1 MKNQF
6 IKIPLFIITA
16 ALLLSGTACKK
27 SFFSDVNNNPNAP
40 DPKNIMPN
48 VLLPTVEASLSYSMG
63 GECSR
68 YASILTQQTKGAF
81 NQAAAYESY
90 VFTTNDFD
98 ASWGN
103 LYTSVL
109 ENNIKLQEICDAKG
123 YNRYGGIS
131 RVLTAYTLQL
141 IVDAWGAAP
150 YSKALKG
157 DANLK
162 PTFDNGQGL
171 YDTAQNLL
179 NRAIT
184 LLNNSSP
191 GVLVPGADD
200 FIYGG
205 DQSLWIKFA
214 HAIKARLYIHQSKG
228 NATMAA
234 NALAEANLSFTSNAD
249 NAQFVFS
256 TVETAANPWYQFNQ
270 QRGLIFFAP
279 DASINVDAATMYDEM
294 DASGDPRFSVFFD
307 PTFSDPYLVGTGSYY
322 GSANSPVELIS
333 LDEIL
338 FIKAEATLRNGGTL
352 LAAQAFYR
360 QGIDS
365 NMVKLGIGAIDR
377 ATYIALHGTLIG
389 TTANAIA
396 QVAAE
401 EYIALFLNPEVWTLW
416 RRTGSPVRSAT
427 VGSNIP
433 RRFLYPQSEI
443 SNNGA
448 NTPASTLQTP
458 KIFWDN

>member
-6 IKIPLFIITA
+6 NKISLFIIA
-16 ALLLSGTACKK
+16 VVLISGTACKK

-40 DPKNIMPN
+40 DPNTIMPN
-48 VLLPTVEASLSYSMG
+48 VLLPTVEASLAYSMG
-63 GECSR
+63 GEYSR
-68 YASILTQQTKGAF
+68 YTSILTQQTRGAF
-81 NQAAAYESY
+81 NQAAAYDVY
-90 VFTTNDFD
+90 TFTTNDFD
-98 ASWGN
+98 ALWGN

-123 YNRYGGIS
+123 YKRYGGIS

-157 DANLK
+157 DGNLK
-162 PTFDNGQGL
+162 PTFDGGQGL

-179 NRAIT
+179 NRAIV
-184 LLNNSSP
+184 LLNDANP
-191 GVLVPGADD
+191 GALVPGTDD
-200 FIYGG
+200 LMYGG
-205 DQSLWIKFA
+205 NQALWIKFA

-228 NATMAA
+228 NSTMAA
-234 NALAEANLSFTSNAD
+234 NALAEANLSFTSIAES
-249 NAQFVFS
+249 AQFFFS

-270 QRGLIFFAP
+270 QRSLILFAP
-279 DASINVDAATMYDEM
+279 DAASGVDAPTMYDEM
-294 DASGDPRFSVFFD
+294 EASDDPRFPFFFD
-307 PTFSDPYLVGTGSYY
+307 STFSDKYFVGIGTYY
-322 GSANSPVELIS
+322 GNANSPVELIS

-365 NMVKLGIGAIDR
+365 NMVKLGVAPGDR
-377 ATYIALHGTLIG
+377 ATYLLAHGLLTG
-389 TTANAIA
+389 STANAIA

-401 EYIALFLNPEVWTLW
+401 EYIALFLNPEAWTLW
-416 RRTGSPVRSAT
+416 RRTGSPVRSSTTT
-427 VGSNIP
+427 VNIP
-433 RRFLYPQSEI
+433 RRLLYPQSEI
-443 SNNGA
+443 SNNGT
-448 NTPASTLQTP
+448 NTPAVTLQTP